1 MTALSPLASASVCDV
16 RAACAARDWHAVGFW
31 GPPRCTPE
39 APDAG
44 VPPVQSELSA
54 TPCGF
59 LPRLPNKPR
68 CSFSCP
74 FCLRVG
80 VAATL
85 SCTPRACSATERG
98 PLGVPIGRRCVC
110 AAKGVTAQR
119 SENVPS
125 GLGDLA
131 AGSAPPPRCA
141 ANGLPTQEGFQQ
153 FPNPR
158 ARVRVS
164 PRKPSC
170 RRSRRPEG
178 HAAKSA
184 PHRGVDLAEVPTILR
199 LEILGICT
207 RIPFPT
213 RPAMTL
219 ASHSLI
225 SKGFIRL
232 ETDLVIRPCAGMPLP
247 AQGWVSR
254 RKSTTCDFV
263 RGYSIYRAP
272 RYGLNRARC

>member
-141 ANGLPTQEGFQQ
+141 ANGLPTQEGVQQ

-184 PHRGVDLAEVPTILR
+184 PHRRVDLAEVPTILR
-199 LEILGICT
+199 LEIFGICT
-207 RIPFPT
+207 RNPLPVRTRIP
-213 RPAMTL
+213 RPAHL
-219 ASHSLI
+219 LI
-225 SKGFIRL
+225 SKGFSPPQ
-232 ETDLVIRPCAGMPLP
+232 TDLPICSCTRTPFLVQA
-247 AQGWVSR
+247 
-254 RKSTTCDFV
+254 
-263 RGYSIYRAP
+263 
-272 RYGLNRARC
+272 